1 MLKNLNIWFLSSLLV
16 SLGVLIPIVTV
27 FFSFFEETSNYYQIL
42 KDTFLFEY
50 IFNSFILLICVL
62 ALTFIIGTTCA
73 YLVSFYKFPFSNF
86 FKWSLILGFA
96 VPPYIYAYSLTA
108 FFENY
113 GTAFTILINLF
124 GEGEYNKYIPK
135 FDGLLGAVLS
145 LSFSLFAYVYIL
157 SRASFLYQ
165 SQNLIDLGRSLGFSK
180 FKSLYSLILPAA
192 RPAIVA
198 GLSLVAMETLAE
210 FGAVDFFSINTL
222 TTGIYNSWITFD
234 DLAFSNRLSF
244 FLLIFIFACFII
256 ENFSRRNAKYHF
268 NSRGGFKHKE
278 KITLTGKKSFF
289 AFLFCFII
297 ENYSRKKAKYHFNSR
312 GGFKQKEKIKLS
324 GKKSFFAFLF
334 CFIIFFLSF
343 LFPLSQM
350 LYWTI
355 KFPENLFDIDIISL
369 TLNTIYLVILSS
381 IVLILFS
388 LLSNYGNRVSRNKIL
403 NFLSTISISGYAIP
417 GVILAVAFITFIAW
431 FDDNVVKSL
440 GFLSIKKIFIGSIL
454 GLVLVYFVRFYSLA
468 FNGIKSGYEKI
479 NISVDESSYLLGYSK
494 KKTFLNIHI
503 PFLRNSLLFVAI
515 LISLEII
522 RELPITLILRPF
534 NFETFATTAY
544 ISASEDLLE
553 AAAVP
558 SLFLILIATL
568 FIMFTSKYI
577 LRENER

>member
-1 MLKNLNIWFLSSLLV
+1 MRINFWYISSLFISIFV
-16 SLGVLIPIVTV
+16 IIPILTV
-27 FFSFFEETSNYYQIL
+27 FLSFFESTSNYYEIL

-50 IFNSFILLICVL
+50 ISNSIILLISVL
-62 ALTFIIGTTCA
+62 LLTFLIGTGTA
-73 YLVSFYKFPFSNF
+73 YLVSFYEFPLSNF
-86 FKWSLILGFA
+86 FKWALILSFA

-113 GTAFTILINLF
+113 GTAYSILKNLF
-124 GEGEYNKYIPK
+124 GDKNYNLYIPK
-135 FDGLLGAVLS
+135 FDGMIGVILS

-157 SRASFLYQ
+157 ARASFLYQ
-165 SQNLIDLGRSLGFSK
+165 SQNFIDLGKNLGFTN
-180 FKSLYSLILPAA
+180 FKTLYSIILPAA

-234 DLAFSNRLSF
+234 DLAFANQLSF
-244 FLLIFIFACFII
+244 FLLLFIFALFIL
-256 ENFSRRNAKYHF
+256 ENLSRN
-268 NSRGGFKHKE
+268 
-278 KITLTGKKSFF
+278 
-289 AFLFCFII
+289 
-297 ENYSRKKAKYHFNSR
+297 KAKYHFNAK
-312 GGFKQKEKIKLS
+312 GGFKQKQKLQIK
-324 GKKSFFAFLF
+324 GTKSIAAFLF
-334 CFIIFFLSF
+334 CFLVFFLSF

-355 KFPENLFDIDIISL
+355 KFPENLFDLQIINLLSN
-369 TLNTIYLVILSS
+369 TLYLVILSS
-381 IVLILFS
+381 FVLIMFS
-388 LLSNYGNRVSRNKIL
+388 LISNYGNRVTKNKTL
-403 NFLSTISISGYAIP
+403 NILSTLSISGYAIP

-431 FDDNVVKSL
+431 FDENVVKNL
-440 GFLSIKKIFIGSIL
+440 GLFSIKKIFIGSIL

-494 KKTFLNIHI
+494 RKTFMNIHI
-503 PFLRNSLLFVAI
+503 PFLRNSLLFVCI
-515 LISLEII
+515 LISLEIV

-558 SLFLILIATL
+558 SLFLILIATS
-568 FIMFTSKYI
+568 FIIVTSKYI
-577 LRENER
+577 LRDNNE

>member
-1 MLKNLNIWFLSSLLV
+1 MRINFWYISSLFISIFV
-16 SLGVLIPIVTV
+16 IIPTLTV
-27 FFSFFEETSNYYQIL
+27 FLSFFESTSNYYEIL

-50 IFNSFILLICVL
+50 ISNSIILLISVL
-62 ALTFIIGTTCA
+62 LLTFLIGTGTA
-73 YLVSFYKFPFSNF
+73 YLVSFYEFPLSNF
-86 FKWSLILGFA
+86 FKWALILSFA

-113 GTAFTILINLF
+113 GTAYSILKNLF
-124 GEGEYNKYIPK
+124 GDKNYNLYIPK
-135 FDGLLGAVLS
+135 FDGMIGVILS

-157 SRASFLYQ
+157 ARASFLYQ
-165 SQNLIDLGRSLGFSK
+165 SQNFIDLGKNLGFTN
-180 FKSLYSLILPAA
+180 FKTLYSIILPAA

-234 DLAFSNRLSF
+234 DLAFANQLSF
-244 FLLIFIFACFII
+244 FLLLFIFALFIL
-256 ENFSRRNAKYHF
+256 ENLSRN
-268 NSRGGFKHKE
+268 
-278 KITLTGKKSFF
+278 
-289 AFLFCFII
+289 
-297 ENYSRKKAKYHFNSR
+297 KAKYHFNAK
-312 GGFKQKEKIKLS
+312 GGFKQKQKLQIK
-324 GKKSFFAFLF
+324 GTKSIAAFLF
-334 CFIIFFLSF
+334 CFLVFFLSF

-355 KFPENLFDIDIISL
+355 KFPENLFDLQIINLLSN
-369 TLNTIYLVILSS
+369 TLYLVILSS
-381 IVLILFS
+381 FVLIMFS
-388 LLSNYGNRVSRNKIL
+388 LISNYGNRVTKNKTL
-403 NFLSTISISGYAIP
+403 NILSTLSISGYAIP

-431 FDDNVVKSL
+431 FDESVVKNL
-440 GFLSIKKIFIGSIL
+440 GLFSIKKIFIGSIL

-494 KKTFLNIHI
+494 RKTFMNIHI
-503 PFLRNSLLFVAI
+503 PFLRNSLLFVCI
-515 LISLEII
+515 LISLEIV

-558 SLFLILIATL
+558 SLFLILIATS
-568 FIMFTSKYI
+568 FIIVTSKYI
-577 LRENER
+577 LRDNNE

>member
-1 MLKNLNIWFLSSLLV
+1 MYSRKINFWFLSSLLISIV
-16 SLGVLIPIVTV
+16 VAIPIITV
-27 FFSFFEETSNYYQIL
+27 FTSFFEDTSNYYQIL

-50 IFNSFILLICVL
+50 IFNSFTLLVCVL
-62 ALTFIIGTTCA
+62 ILTFVLGTSSA
-73 YLVSFYKFPFSNF
+73 YLVSFYTFPFSNF
-86 FKWSLILGFA
+86 FKWALILSFA

-113 GTAFTILINLF
+113 GTLYSILKNLF
-124 GEGEYNKYIPK
+124 GTGDYNQHIPK
-135 FDGLLGAVLS
+135 FDGFIGAVLS

-180 FKSLYSLILPAA
+180 LKSFYSLILPAA

-222 TTGIYNSWITFD
+222 TTGIYNSWIAFD
-234 DLAFSNRLSF
+234 DLAFSNRISF
-244 FLLIFIFACFII
+244 FLLIFIFALFIL
-256 ENFSRRNAKYHF
+256 EN
-268 NSRGGFKHKE
+268 
-278 KITLTGKKSFF
+278 L
-289 AFLFCFII
+289 
-297 ENYSRKKAKYHFNSR
+297 SRKKARYHSNTK

-324 GKKSFFAFLF
+324 GIKAFNAFFICL
-334 CFIIFFLSF
+334 IIFFLSF

-355 KFPENLFDIDIISL
+355 KFPENLFDLKILTL
-369 TLNTIYLVILSS
+369 TLNTIYLVFLSS
-381 IVLILFS
+381 LVLILFS
-388 LLSNYGNRVSRNKIL
+388 LISNYGNRVSKNKFL
-403 NFLSTISISGYAIP
+403 NILSTLSISGYAIP

-431 FDDNVVKSL
+431 FDENIIQAL

-454 GLVLVYFVRFYSLA
+454 GLFLVYFVRFYSLA

-479 NISVDESSYLLGYSK
+479 NMSVDESSYLLGYSK
-494 KKTFLNIHI
+494 QKTFMNIHV
-503 PFLRNSLLFVAI
+503 PYLRNSLLFVVI

-553 AAAVP
+553 AAAAP
-558 SLFLILIATL
+558 ALFLILIATTC
-568 FIMFTSKYI
+568 IIISSKYI
-577 LRENER
+577 LRENE

>member
-1 MLKNLNIWFLSSLLV
+1 MFKNLNFWLLSSLLI
-16 SLGVLIPIVTV
+16 SIGVLIPIFTV
-27 FFSFFEETSNYYQIL
+27 FFSFFEDTSNYYQIL

-50 IFNSFILLICVL
+50 IFNSTILLISVL
-62 ALTFIIGTTCA
+62 ILTFLIGVTCA
-73 YLVSFYKFPFSNF
+73 YLVSFYKFPLSDF
-86 FKWSLILGFA
+86 FKWALILSFA

-113 GTAFTILINLF
+113 GTAFTILTNLF
-124 GEGEYNKYIPK
+124 GEGEYNKNIPK
-135 FDGLLGAVLS
+135 FDGLFGAVLS

-165 SQNLIDLGRSLGFSK
+165 SQNLIDLGRNLGLSK
-180 FKSLYSLILPAA
+180 FKSLYTLILPAA
-192 RPAIVA
+192 RPAIFA

-222 TTGIYNSWITFD
+222 TTGIYNSWIAFD

-256 ENFSRRNAKYHF
+256 ENFSR
-268 NSRGGFKHKE
+268 
-278 KITLTGKKSFF
+278 
-289 AFLFCFII
+289 
-297 ENYSRKKAKYHFNSR
+297 KKAKYHFNSK
-312 GGFKQKEKIKLS
+312 GGFKQKEKIILS
-324 GKKSFFAFLF
+324 GNKSFFAFIF

-350 LYWTI
+350 LYWTM
-355 KFPENLFDIDIISL
+355 KFPENLFDINIFSL

-381 IVLILFS
+381 FVLIIFS
-388 LLSNYGNRVSRNKIL
+388 LISNYGNRVSRNKIL

-417 GVILAVAFITFIAW
+417 GVILAVAFITFVAW
-431 FDDNVVKSL
+431 FDENIVKSL
-440 GFLSIKKIFIGSIL
+440 GFLSIKKVFIGSVL

-494 KKTFLNIHI
+494 QKTFLNIHI
-503 PFLRNSLLFVAI
+503 PFLRNSLLFVTI

-558 SLFLILIATL
+558 SLFLILIATI

-577 LRENER
+577 LREK